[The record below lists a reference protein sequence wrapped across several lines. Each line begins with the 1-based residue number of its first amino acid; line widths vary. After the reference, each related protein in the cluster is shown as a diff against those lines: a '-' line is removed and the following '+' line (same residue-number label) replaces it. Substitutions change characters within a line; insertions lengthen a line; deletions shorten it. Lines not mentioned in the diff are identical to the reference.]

1 MKLSKNFTLEEFAC
15 KDGSDTP
22 PEAVENLKL
31 LAAQLQVLRDYTGK
45 SIGINS
51 GYRSKAH
58 NTKIGGAK
66 NSMHLYGKAADI
78 TVSGMKA
85 SQVHALI
92 EKLIADGKMKD
103 GGIGKYHT
111 WTHYDIGEPRR
122 WNGA

>member
-1 MKLSKNFTLEEFAC
+1 MKLSKNFSLEEFAC

-22 PEAVENLKL
+22 TEAVENLKL
-31 LAAQLQVLRDYTGK
+31 LAKELQVLRDYTGK

-58 NTKIGGAK
+58 NKKIGGAK